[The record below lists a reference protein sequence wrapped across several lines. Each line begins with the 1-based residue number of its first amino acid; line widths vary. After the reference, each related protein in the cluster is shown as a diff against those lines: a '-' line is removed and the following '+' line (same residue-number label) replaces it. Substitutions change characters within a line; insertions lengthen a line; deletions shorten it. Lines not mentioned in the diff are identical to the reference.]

1 MISLKNYQ
9 EQAVKELLEDSIKLL
24 NKTGSKKLVFK
35 APTGSGKTIMV
46 AEFIKQLVESKLYS
60 KDIAFI
66 WTAPRK
72 LHEQSKDKLDTYYE
86 TTRAIQCSYFE
97 DLTDKQIQANEVLFF
112 NWESINK
119 KDNIY
124 IRENENDNNLTSVIE
139 RTRLAERSIVL
150 LVDESHHHATSE
162 ISKDLI
168 SDINPDLTIEISAT
182 PIMNDPDDMVSI
194 DIEDV
199 KLEGMIKKSV
209 LLNPGFKNIA
219 QGDNVK
225 NGITVSSD
233 EFVIDEAYKLRKK
246 IVEAYK
252 AEGENINPLV
262 LIQLPDRKSSI
273 EDQIKD
279 EVIKT
284 LKDKY
289 KIAVGNGKL
298 AIYLSEDKENLEN
311 IAKETNEVEFLLFK
325 QAIALGW
332 DCPRAQILVLFR
344 DWKSMNFSIQT
355 VGRIM
360 RMPNPNEGH
369 YTNDLLNHGYVFTN
383 LQDISITEDTAKRY
397 ITIYTSK
404 RIATYEPIKLKS
416 VYRERHREQTRLSPL
431 FTQIFLKEA
440 ENYGL
445 KSKVDVNDQKVSI
458 GLISD
463 WQAESI
469 DTLVKEEIKANFK
482 VESVTD
488 ETIQKMFDMFVIN
501 NLSPFHPEDR
511 SIGRVKETIYKF
523 FHKEYDLNYM
533 DAFEKIVRTVLS
545 DTNNRYFS
553 EVIDQ
558 AKESYIEATKEREN
572 KLNVTANWE
581 IPESLSL
588 TGEYSEWVNTK
599 SVMQPFYYDNKWKS
613 EKAFI
618 DFLENNNKN
627 IEWWFKNSDRD
638 SVFFAVEYEEAG
650 DNKPFYVDF
659 IIKFKDGKIGLY
671 DTKSG
676 ITARDAVGKAVGL
689 QKAINDMGK
698 HIVGGLISNTD
709 ETNYKG
715 RWQTYNPTKKE
726 WSNFELL

>member
-9 EQAVKELLEDSIKLL
+9 EQAVKELLENAIKLL

-86 TTRAIQCSYFE
+86 NTRTIQCSYFE

-182 PIMNDPDDMVSI
+182 PIMNDPDDMVSV

-233 EFVIDEAYKLRKK
+233 EFVIDEAYKLRNK

-252 AEGENINPLV
+252 AEGENVNPLV
-262 LIQLPDRKSSI
+262 LIQLPDRKSSL

-279 EVIKT
+279 EVVKT

-289 KIAVGNGKL
+289 KITVDNGKL

-311 IAKETNEVEFLLFK
+311 ISKETNEVEFLLFK
-325 QAIALGW
+325 QAI
-332 DCPRAQILVLFR
+332 
-344 DWKSMNFSIQT
+344 K
-355 VGRIM
+355 
-360 RMPNPNEGH
+360 
-369 YTNDLLNHGYVFTN
+369 N
-383 LQDISITEDTAKRY
+383 LQ
-397 ITIYTSK
+397 
-404 RIATYEPIKLKS
+404 
-416 VYRERHREQTRLSPL
+416 PL
-431 FTQIFLKEA
+431 F
-440 ENYGL
+440 
-445 KSKVDVNDQKVSI
+445 
-458 GLISD
+458 
-463 WQAESI
+463 
-469 DTLVKEEIKANFK
+469 
-482 VESVTD
+482 
-488 ETIQKMFDMFVIN
+488 
-501 NLSPFHPEDR
+501 
-511 SIGRVKETIYKF
+511 
-523 FHKEYDLNYM
+523 
-533 DAFEKIVRTVLS
+533 
-545 DTNNRYFS
+545 
-553 EVIDQ
+553 
-558 AKESYIEATKEREN
+558 
-572 KLNVTANWE
+572 
-581 IPESLSL
+581 
-588 TGEYSEWVNTK
+588 
-599 SVMQPFYYDNKWKS
+599 
-613 EKAFI
+613 
-618 DFLENNNKN
+618 
-627 IEWWFKNSDRD
+627 
-638 SVFFAVEYEEAG
+638 
-650 DNKPFYVDF
+650 
-659 IIKFKDGKIGLY
+659 
-671 DTKSG
+671 
-676 ITARDAVGKAVGL
+676 
-689 QKAINDMGK
+689 
-698 HIVGGLISNTD
+698 
-709 ETNYKG
+709 
-715 RWQTYNPTKKE
+715 
-726 WSNFELL
+726 